1 MSSLIAALDSIGKIP
16 EEMQLG
22 ENNHIEYKWTE
33 NDIQE
38 QIMQLYFQLVR
49 TESSKMDALG
59 DKFETIIKYITT
71 LDTETTQKYMSIV
84 VRLICQTRD
93 IVAGKGEYA
102 LAYTMLLQLSKYFPN
117 FTEYALEKFVK
128 LEDGKQPY
136 GSWKDLKY
144 IVSLGRDKHIK
155 NNMQITKKCIELINE
170 QLAKDMGCTDDKDIS
185 LCAKWVP
192 REGSKKH
199 SWFFKLLALDFFK
212 ENNFMGPAPNNES
225 LQKAKKKC
233 YTKYRQMLSKLNS
246 RIETVQIKQCG
257 NNWASIDHNRT
268 TSITISRN
276 KKAFLNVKKDGE
288 IRSYTLD
295 RIRCAEN
302 FKKYIDGRIKS
313 GKEVK
318 GGRVGLN
325 HFTRQ
330 ALELIENTKPDEN
343 TQIEKD
349 LLNSQWRSNS
359 VQTSSLNKMIA
370 MVDVSGSMEGEPM
383 EVAIALGIRVAEKSL
398 LGKRVLTF
406 STLPTWHN
414 LEENND
420 FISMVRSLKK
430 AEWGASTNFYSAL
443 DLILRSMIEKQVP
456 PEDTEGLV
464 FAIFSDMQFNEA
476 DSSFK
481 KNNTMIDSIKLT
493 YQLAGYPCPHIL
505 FWNLR
510 STYGFPTLSNEKGTS
525 MMSGF
530 SPALLN
536 LFCEKGLEALQEAT
550 PWNMMME
557 SLKHERYTCIDEYVS
572 QYYSQ
577 KLKYN
582 R

>member
-1 MSSLIAALDSIGKIP
+1 MTTLISALDEVSKIP
-16 EEMQLG
+16 DEMQLG
-22 ENNHIEYKWTE
+22 ENNHIEYKFSE
-33 NDIQE
+33 NDIRE

-49 TESSKMDALG
+49 TTDSQMDILS

-71 LDTETTQKYMSIV
+71 LDIQTTQKYISIIL
-84 VRLICQTRD
+84 RLVCQTRD

-102 LAYTMLLQLSKYFPN
+102 LAYMMLLQLSKYLPN
-117 FTEYALEKFVK
+117 FAEYALDKFVL
-128 LEDGKQPY
+128 LEDKKQPY
-136 GSWKDLKY
+136 GSWKDIKY
-144 IVSLGRDKHIK
+144 IASLCRIKHIK
-155 NNMQITKKCIELINE
+155 NDLLITKKCIELIND
-170 QLAKDMGCTDDKDIS
+170 QLAKDIGCTNYKDIS

-199 SWFFKLLALDFFK
+199 GWFFKLLAIDFFK
-212 ENNFMGPAPNNES
+212 DNNFMSKTLSDES

-233 YTKYRQMLSKLNS
+233 YTKYRQMLSKLNG
-246 RIETVQIKQCG
+246 RIDTVQIKQCS
-257 NNWASIDHNRT
+257 NNWTSIDHNNT
-268 TSITISRN
+268 TSITMSRN

-288 IRSYTLD
+288 IRFDVPD
-295 RIRCAEN
+295 RIQCAEN
-302 FKKYIDGRIKS
+302 FKKYIESRIKS

-330 ALELIENTKPDEN
+330 ALELMRVTGPDEN

-406 STLPTWHN
+406 STTPSWHN
-414 LEENND
+414 LEENDD
-420 FISMVRSLKK
+420 FISMVGSLKK
-430 AEWGASTNFYSAL
+430 AAWSGTTNFYSAL
-443 DLILRSMIEKQVP
+443 ELILNSLIEKQVP
-456 PEDTEGLV
+456 PEETEGLV
-464 FAIFSDMQFNEA
+464 FAIFSDMQINEA
-476 DSSFK
+476 DNSFK
-481 KNNTMIDSIKLT
+481 NNNSMINNIKMM
-493 YQLAGYPCPHIL
+493 YQLSGYPCPHIL

-510 STYGFPTLSNEKGTS
+510 STDGFPSLSNEKGVS

-550 PWNMMME
+550 PWNMMVE
-557 SLKHERYTCIDEYVS
+557 SLKHERYACLDEYVS
-572 QYYSQ
+572 QYYST
-577 KLKYN
+577 KIDL
-582 R
+582 

>member
-1 MSSLIAALDSIGKIP
+1 MVSLIVALDSIGKTP
-16 EEMQLG
+16 DKMQFG

-33 NDIQE
+33 DDIQE

-49 TESSKMDALG
+49 TESSKMDALS
-59 DKFETIIKYITT
+59 DKFETIVKSIVTLGDSNASQKYI
-71 LDTETTQKYMSIV
+71 SIV
-84 VRLICQTRD
+84 LRLVCQTRD

-102 LAYTMLLQLSKYFPN
+102 LAYTMLLQFFKYFPKLV
-117 FTEYALEKFVK
+117 EYALEKFVK

-144 IVSLGRDKHIK
+144 IVSLSRDKQIK

-170 QLAKDMGCTDDKDIS
+170 QLVKDMGCTDDKDIS

-212 ENNFMGPAPNNES
+212 ENNFMGPAPNNDS

-233 YTKYRQMLSKLNS
+233 YTKYRQLLSKLNG

-257 NNWASIDHNRT
+257 NKWASIDHNKN

-288 IRSYTLD
+288 IRSFTLD
-295 RIRCAEN
+295 RIQCAEN
-302 FKKYIDGRIKS
+302 FKKYIEGRIKS

-330 ALELIENTKPDEN
+330 ALELIKNTKPDEN

-359 VQTSSLNKMIA
+359 TQNDALKKMIA
-370 MVDVSGSMEGEPM
+370 MVDTSGSMYGEPL
-383 EVAIALGIRVAEKSL
+383 EAAIALGLRVAEKSL

-406 STLPTWHN
+406 SSTSTWHN
-414 LEENND
+414 LEEKED
-420 FISMVRSLKK
+420 FISMVKSLQK
-430 AEWGASTNFYSAL
+430 AEWQTSTNFYNAL
-443 DLILRSMIEKQVP
+443 DLILKSLIEKQVP

-464 FAIFSDMQFNEA
+464 LAIFSDMQINEA

-481 KNNTMIDSIKLT
+481 NDNSMIDKIKEAYL
-493 YQLAGYPCPHIL
+493 LAGYPCPHIL

-510 STYGFPTLSNEKGTS
+510 STYGFPTLSNENGAS

-530 SPALLN
+530 SPVLLN
-536 LFCEKGLEALQEAT
+536 LFCEKGLTALQEAT
-550 PWNMMME
+550 PWNMMIE
-557 SLKHERYTCIDEYVS
+557 SLKHERYTCLDEYVS
-572 QYYSQ
+572 
-577 KLKYN
+577 L
-582 R
+582 

>member
-1 MSSLIAALDSIGKIP
+1 MTSLITALDEVSKIP
-16 EEMQLG
+16 DKMQLG
-22 ENNHIEYKWTE
+22 ENNHVEYKWSE

-49 TESSKMDALG
+49 TNESQMDTLC
-59 DKFETIIKYITT
+59 DKFETIVKYITT
-71 LDTETTQKYMSIV
+71 LDTETTQKYISIV
-84 VRLICQTRD
+84 LRIVCQTRD

-102 LAYTMLLQLSKYFPN
+102 LAYMMLLQLSKYFPN
-117 FTEYALEKFVK
+117 FAKYALEKFVQ

-136 GSWKDLKY
+136 GSWKDIKY
-144 IVSLGRDKHIK
+144 IACLCRNKYMK
-155 NNMQITKKCIELINE
+155 NDMLITNKCVELINDMQITNKCVELIND
-170 QLAKDMGCTDDKDIS
+170 QLAKDMGCTGDKDIS

-199 SWFFKLLALDFFK
+199 GWFFKLLAMDFFK
-212 ENNFMGPAPNNES
+212 DNNFIGKAITRES
-225 LQKAKKKC
+225 LQKAKNKC
-233 YTKYRQMLSKLNS
+233 YTKYRHMLSKLNK
-246 RIETVQIKQCG
+246 RIDTVQIKQCG

-276 KKAFLNVKKDGE
+276 KKAFLNVNKDGE
-288 IRSYTLD
+288 IRSNAPD
-295 RIRCAEN
+295 RIQCAEN
-302 FKKYIDGRIKS
+302 FKKYIESRIKS

-330 ALELIENTKPDEN
+330 ALELIQNKVPDEN
-343 TQIEKD
+343 IQIEKD

-359 VQTSSLNKMIA
+359 TQTCALNKMIA
-370 MVDVSGSMEGEPM
+370 MVDVSASMEGEPM

-406 STLPTWHN
+406 STSPTWHN
-414 LEENND
+414 LEENDD
-420 FISMVRSLKK
+420 FISMVGSLNK

-443 DLILRSMIEKQVP
+443 EMILKSLIEKQVP

-464 FAIFSDMQFNEA
+464 FAIFSDMQINEA

-481 KNNTMIDSIKLT
+481 KNNSMIDNIKNM

-510 STYGFPTLSNEKGTS
+510 STYGFPTLSN
-525 MMSGF
+525 
-530 SPALLN
+530 
-536 LFCEKGLEALQEAT
+536 
-550 PWNMMME
+550 
-557 SLKHERYTCIDEYVS
+557 V
-572 QYYSQ
+572 
-577 KLKYN
+577 
-582 R
+582 